1 MHLRASGPPFY
12 LQVFKNEKYRSAA
25 LTQRLREIEIQPKR
39 GLITDRNGK
48 KLAINVSLD
57 SVVVNPQQ
65 IKDPENTA
73 AALAE
78 VLGLSADKV
87 LEKYSGRLLLN
98 MWLAK

>member
-1 MHLRASGPPFY
+1 
-12 LQVFKNEKYRSAA
+12 
-25 LTQRLREIEIQPKR
+25 
-39 GLITDRNGK
+39 
-48 KLAINVSLD
+48 LAINVSLD

-87 LEKYSGRLLLN
+87 LEKIQRETSFEYVARKIEPEQSKAVRH
-98 MWLAK
+98 